1 MAHFKTNED
10 KICFWKIGNWNVNF
24 FLPWDVLSLG
34 TFCLWDILSLGHFV
48 SWDVLSLGPYVWGR
62 FVLGR
67 FVLGRFVLGS
77 FVCAPYIQLLPKL
90 IIQQDSP
97 KHCSIA
103 SHCSLCWWLNHLSLD
118 SVTLYWIIVRI
129 IFKVQVSFS
138 TASSSSSTANP
149 WKKIALKTNME
160 LPSVDIT
167 AMFSPQL

>member
-1 MAHFKTNED
+1 M
-10 KICFWKIGNWNVNF
+10 
-24 FLPWDVLSLG
+24 PWDVLSLG
-34 TFCLWDILSLGHFV
+34 MFCLWDILSLGHFV
-48 SWDVLSLGPYVWGR
+48 SWDVLSLGPYVW
-62 FVLGR
+62 GR